1 MISQAKGFLLG
12 TAAVPFGAD
21 DRPDS
26 RQANHTTSLLY
37 QSPVSEA
44 FLAERRIRSSPITI
58 MSPLNGGAGL
68 TGKSGRKRAKAW
80 DASAKETSMGTAA
93 RFMFTAAN
101 TFIEVL
107 ASSSNRAA
115 NCHCDESSL
124 ALSGAGIFARNL
136 PTWAGL
142 PSRPRGAEP
151 FGLPEELS
159 PVIQS
164 CSHSDIRKR
173 DAKVPNISMSMRI
186 CRQSEAPFRS

>member
-1 MISQAKGFLLG
+1 MISQAKGFFLG

-26 RQANHTTSLLY
+26 RQANHSYLA
-37 QSPVSEA
+37 PVSEA
-44 FLAERRIRSSPITI
+44 FLAERRIRSSPVTIT
-58 MSPLNGGAGL
+58 SPLNGGVGL

-93 RFMFTAAN
+93 RFMFAAEN

-115 NCHCDESSL
+115 NCYCDESSL
-124 ALSGAGIFARNL
+124 ALSGADFFARHL

-164 CSHSDIRKR
+164 CSHSDIRKG
-173 DAKVPNISMSMRI
+173 DAKVSKYFYGREDLQAI
-186 CRQSEAPFRS
+186 RSALT